1 MRSPAPGPVAAPRS
15 RLALLLGLVVMAVL
29 AVVAMLVLPASGSS
43 GPAAA
48 LSGMAAP
55 AAQAWM
61 DAGDPDMPPPAEH
74 RREPLKK
81 PRPLPL
87 WLPVAGDPPA
97 AGAPAWPASVDKR
110 PRLPRPLLSVAAP
123 RRPDPGLRLHPGQAP
138 PAA

>member
-15 RLALLLGLVVMAVL
+15 RLALPLGLVVAVL
-29 AVVAMLVLPASGSS
+29 AVVAMLVLPASGSD
-43 GPAAA
+43 GPAA
-48 LSGMAAP
+48 LSRMAAP

-97 AGAPAWPASVDKR
+97 AGAPAWPASVDTR

-123 RRPDPGLRLHPGQAP
+123 RRPDPGLRLHPSQAP

>member
-15 RLALLLGLVVMAVL
+15 RLALPLGLVVAVL
-29 AVVAMLVLPASGSS
+29 AVVAMLVLPASGSG
-43 GPAAA
+43 GPAA

-97 AGAPAWPASVDKR
+97 AGAPAWPASVDTH
-110 PRLPRPLLSVAAP
+110 PRLPRPLLAAAAP